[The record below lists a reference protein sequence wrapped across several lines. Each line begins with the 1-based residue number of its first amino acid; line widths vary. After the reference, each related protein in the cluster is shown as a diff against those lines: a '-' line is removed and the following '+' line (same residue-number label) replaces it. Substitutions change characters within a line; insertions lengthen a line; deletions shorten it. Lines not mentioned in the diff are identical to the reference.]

1 MTVEPYTP
9 AVHSLL
15 YVYVAEVFP
24 TSVRSIG
31 TAFALFGDE
40 IGETLAPFVLLID
53 KTWICYATFACMATI
68 SALLTLSL
76 PETLDFEL
84 PETLAEMKNKVKLLK
99 ILELENCNF

>member
-1 MTVEPYTP
+1 M
-9 AVHSLL
+9 

-53 KTWICYATFACMATI
+53 KVWVCYAIFACMAI
-68 SALLTLSL
+68 LSAFLTLFL
-76 PETLDFEL
+76 PETLNYEL
-84 PETLAEMKNKVKLLK
+84 PETLAEMKKKVDYNVK
-99 ILELENCNF
+99 IFEKKCFRKNEPV

>member
-1 MTVEPYTP
+1 M
-9 AVHSLL
+9 L

-53 KTWICYATFACMATI
+53 KVWICYAIFACMAII
-68 SALLTLSL
+68 SAFLTLFL
-76 PETLDFEL
+76 PETLNYEL
-84 PETLAEMKNKVKLLK
+84 PETLAEMKKKVDYT
-99 ILELENCNF
+99 

>member
-1 MTVEPYTP
+1 M
-9 AVHSLL
+9 
-15 YVYVAEVFP
+15 AEVFP

-53 KTWICYATFACMATI
+53 KIWIFYAIFACMAAI
-68 SALLTLSL
+68 SAFPTLSL

-84 PETLAEMKNKVKLLK
+84 PETLAEMKNKVKFIK
-99 ILELENCNF
+99 KVGFKN

>member
-1 MTVEPYTP
+1 MFAIS

-40 IGETLAPFVLLID
+40 IGEGLRGNKHSFLWSTLIFTWCSQSWLI
-53 KTWICYATFACMATI
+53 
-68 SALLTLSL
+68 
-76 PETLDFEL
+76 
-84 PETLAEMKNKVKLLK
+84 
-99 ILELENCNF
+99 